1 MSVRLYLAL
10 ALLLVLA
17 GCSAGD
23 RSNDSDNRH
32 PVFYGGVSSGG
43 LPR

>member
-1 MSVRLYLAL
+1 MSVRRCVAL

-17 GCSAGD
+17 GCSAGN
-23 RSNDSDNRH
+23 RSNDSDNRQ
-32 PVFYGGVSSGG
+32 PVFYGGVSGG